1 MLSAEGNENGEK
13 TTIVQHSF
21 SVHFFNLP
29 LFCTIAT
36 WNFHKLPSYTF
47 YGENMSEVFLFTFF
61 HCRPFPPWWPP
72 ASRRHKI
79 SCCSYN
85 KKCLLFFLSR
95 SSSFSRWAS
104 LSCRATQAFS
114 CSLSFSFS
122 IFQICGHDNWS
133 KLNSLNKTDT
143 ETFSAFRFRFD
154 S

>member
-13 TTIVQHSF
+13 NNNSAALF
-21 SVHFFNLP
+21 
-29 LFCTIAT
+29 FCTFLCRCFARLQRETSI
-36 WNFHKLPSYTF
+36 NFLVTRFMAEICRRCSCL
-47 YGENMSEVFLFTFF
+47 LFFTVDRS
-61 HCRPFPPWWPP
+61 HPQWPP